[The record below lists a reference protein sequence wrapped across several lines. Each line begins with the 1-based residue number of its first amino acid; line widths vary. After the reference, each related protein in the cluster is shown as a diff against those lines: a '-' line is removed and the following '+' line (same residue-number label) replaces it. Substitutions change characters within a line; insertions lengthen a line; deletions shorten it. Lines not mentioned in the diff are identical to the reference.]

1 MDQRSQTAWAWVPN
15 AITLS
20 RCILAAAVGVW
31 IWMSAPV
38 SLWPF
43 AAFVLLA
50 LTDFLDGWAARRIG
64 AITPFGTFLDPVA
77 DKLLVAFAL
86 IALSALQNGAAFLVI
101 PTVAVIA
108 RDLIATALRLV
119 PSINMP
125 VSRLAKWKTAFEMGG
140 IAIMLL
146 ALPTNLTSLWGAG
159 VMVIWAAAAL
169 SVYTLGLYVGAALA
183 DVKRPR
189 E

>member
-1 MDQRSQTAWAWVPN
+1 
-15 AITLS
+15 
-20 RCILAAAVGVW
+20 
-31 IWMSAPV
+31 MSASM

-50 LTDFLDGWAARRIG
+50 LTDFLDGWTARRIG

-86 IALSALQNGAAFLVI
+86 IALSALQNGAASLVI

-119 PSINMP
+119 PSIDMP
-125 VSRLAKWKTAFEMGG
+125 VSRLAKWKTALEMGG

-146 ALPTNLTSLWGAG
+146 ALPTNLTLIWWAG
-159 VMVIWAAAAL
+159 VMVIWGAAGL